1 MENRKAV
8 LYARCNH
15 KDEDALS
22 KQMDTLRTYA
32 EKNNYEIVNEY
43 TDFGCDTPT
52 ERTGMASLLTDSVKG
67 NVESV
72 LMTDFD
78 RLSRKKEEMF
88 AVAEILNAADVK
100 IVSINQPSADMHAVL
115 EKLRYANIVK
125 LQSDSQA
132 N

>member
-1 MENRKAV
+1 MEKHKAV
-8 LYARCNH
+8 LYARSNN
-15 KDEDALS
+15 KNEETLN
-22 KQMDTLRTYA
+22 KQLEALRTYA
-32 EKNNYEIVNEY
+32 EKNNYEVAKEY

-52 ERTGMASLLTDSVKG
+52 ERTGMATLLTDSVKG